1 MSLEKTAIYRSGKL
15 QGVSHKWFA
24 VLVGMAL
31 RLQLAALN
39 LQLHSLGSSCARLP
53 MTASP
58 LLTAFLPI
66 ALGIIMLGLGLSL
79 TLADFAR
86 VVKYPK
92 PVLIGLACQI
102 LLLPFI
108 CFLIA
113 NGFGLAP
120 ALAVGL
126 MLLAA
131 SPGGTT
137 ANLFS
142 HLAHGDVALNITL
155 TAVNSLIAILT
166 MPLLVNLSLAWFM
179 ESDQA
184 IPLQF
189 AKVLQVFAIVLLP
202 VGLGMLIRRYAP
214 AFAARMERPM
224 KGVAALFLAF
234 TIVLAL
240 VKDWATVVE
249 YAPLV
254 GVAALLFNLLS
265 LSVGYFVPR
274 LLHIP
279 KRQAIAI
286 GMEIGIHNGT
296 LAIALALSPS
306 LLNNATMAVPAAIYS
321 LIMFFTAAAFGW
333 LVSRGHAAA
342 APATEREAAR

>member
-1 MSLEKTAIYRSGKL
+1 
-15 QGVSHKWFA
+15 
-24 VLVGMAL
+24 
-31 RLQLAALN
+31 
-39 LQLHSLGSSCARLP
+39 

-58 LLTAFLPI
+58 LLTAFLPV
-66 ALGIIMLGLGLSL
+66 ALGIIMFGLGLSL

-92 PVLIGLACQI
+92 PVLIGLVCQI

-166 MPLLVNLSLAWFM
+166 MPLLVNLSLAYFM
-179 ESDQA
+179 EADQA

-189 AKVLQVFAIVLLP
+189 AKVLQVFAIVLVP
-202 VGLGMLIRRYAP
+202 VTLGMLVRRLTP
-214 AFAARMERPM
+214 AFAARMEKPM
-224 KGVAALFLAF
+224 KLVAALFLAG
-234 TIVLAL
+234 TVILAL
-240 VKDWATVVE
+240 VKDWQTVVE

-254 GVAALLFNLLS
+254 GAAALLFNLLS
-265 LSVGYFVPR
+265 LTLGYWVPR
-274 LLHIP
+274 VLKIP

-296 LAIALALSPS
+296 LAIALALSPT
-306 LLNNATMAVPAAIYS
+306 LLNNSTMAIPAALYS
-321 LIMFFTAAAFGW
+321 LIMFFTAAGFGW
-333 LVSRGHAAA
+333 WVSRSPARAAVLD
-342 APATEREAAR
+342 

>member
-1 MSLEKTAIYRSGKL
+1 
-15 QGVSHKWFA
+15 
-24 VLVGMAL
+24 
-31 RLQLAALN
+31 
-39 LQLHSLGSSCARLP
+39 

-58 LLTAFLPI
+58 LLSAFLPL

-92 PVLIGLACQI
+92 PVVIGLACQI

-166 MPLLVNLSLAWFM
+166 MPLLVNLSLGWFM
-179 ESDQA
+179 ASDQA

-202 VGLGMLIRRYAP
+202 VALGMLIRRYAP
-214 AFAARMERPM
+214 GFAARMERPM
-224 KGVAALFLAF
+224 KLVAALFLAF

-240 VKDWATVVE
+240 VKDWDTVLE

-254 GVAALLFNLLS
+254 GGAALLFNVLS
-265 LSVGYFVPR
+265 LGVGYCVPR
-274 LLHIP
+274 ILRIP
-279 KRQAIAI
+279 RRQAIAI

-296 LAIALALSPS
+296 LAIALALSPG

-333 LVSRGHAAA
+333 WVSRGHSAADGA
-342 APATEREAAR
+342 REGETAN